1 MSPQRRCK
9 DTDKFIFFYTNRK
22 PIGFK
27 KRFFSVQK
35 SFLTPIGF
43 RRRRQSGYSVFRL
56 LTGFSRVAFR
66 LMSHTEP
73 IDRAATVRYAAT
85 GTHHGKELS

>member
-9 DTDKFIFFYTNRK
+9 DTDKFIVSYTNRK
-22 PIGFK
+22 PIMVK
-27 KRFFSVQK
+27 KKILLCSKSV
-35 SFLTPIGF
+35 LAVIGF
-43 RRRRQSGYSVFRL
+43 RGRRQSGYSVFRL

-73 IDRAATVRYAAT
+73 IDRAATVRYADI